1 MNLKSFLLVFLLSL
15 VTFNFNLFA
24 QSEAALPFL
33 TIPVSPSNAGMGTT
47 GTSLPSNDAF
57 GFLSNPAILGYVSQN
72 NNFSFQLYPEEAIIY
87 RLVSHN
93 SVAFNLGYN
102 FERIINF
109 PLSIGIGYNRTKD
122 EVKYQGPFAANSED
136 KFDAFSIGIGID
148 YYVEFSAGYTYKNIF
163 SRLSEYT
170 PETLAEASAEVSAY
184 DIGFLLNV
192 PVTKLIM
199 PEYNLNFAGTNNL
212 KPELNFSIGYA
223 QSNIGDKIYYVDPAQ
238 ADPLPRTAKM
248 GYSVSAGF
256 KEVSMKIP
264 LEIFHLDFSAEAKD
278 YLINRDSAGTFSYQ
292 SAFGD
297 INVAKN
303 ILGIK
308 GDDHVYAQAGFR
320 IELLETA
327 VLMRGHS
334 GWTYGISATKGYGV
348 KTGGLFKILANNS
361 ENRALNF
368 IAEHLEVAYYSSI
381 YNTDTPYEV
390 SFQGLQISLSNF
402 QF

>member
-1 MNLKSFLLVFLLSL
+1 MKLKCILIVSFLFSIHL
-15 VTFNFNLFA
+15 NA

-72 NNFSFQLYPEEAIIY
+72 NNISLQLYPEESIINHV
-87 RLVSHN
+87 VSYN
-93 SVAFNLGYN
+93 SIAFNLGYN
-102 FERIINF
+102 FERIINI

-122 EVKYQGPFAANSED
+122 EVKYQGPFASNSED
-136 KFDAFSIGIGID
+136 KYDAFSIGIGID
-148 YYVEFSAGYTYKNIF
+148 YYAEFSAGYTYKSIF
-163 SRLSEYT
+163 SLLAEYT

-223 QSNIGDKIYYVDPAQ
+223 QSNIGNEIYYIDPAQ
-238 ADPLPRTAKM
+238 SDPLPRTAKM

-278 YLINRDSAGTFSYQ
+278 YLINRDSTGTFSYQ

-303 ILGIK
+303 ILSIK

-334 GWTYGISATKGYGV
+334 GRSNGISATKGYGV
-348 KTGGLFKILANNS
+348 KTGGLFKLLANKS
-361 ENRALNF
+361 ENLALNF
-368 IAEHLEVAYYSSI
+368 IAEHLEIAYYSSI
-381 YNTDTPYEV
+381 YNNHTPFEV
-390 SFQGLQISLSNF
+390 SFQGLQITLSNF